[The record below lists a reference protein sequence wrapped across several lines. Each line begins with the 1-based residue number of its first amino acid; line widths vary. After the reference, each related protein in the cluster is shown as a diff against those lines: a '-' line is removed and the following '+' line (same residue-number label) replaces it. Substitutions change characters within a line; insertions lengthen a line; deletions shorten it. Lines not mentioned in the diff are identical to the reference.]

1 MSLVDVFPR
10 NDKRRARRASCIRVR
25 GGALRCDIVGIKVSA
40 KHLDHTVAWR
50 RAKIAPTDERRERP
64 RRGARRGR
72 LPRDPH
78 PIATS
83 DVGMNTIPRAAV
95 KSTSH
100 KSEWRRR
107 RGRRNRCRPQMAGRI
122 VAYKGRNERRR
133 NATGVTAAVR
143 GGRGR
148 GIQGKYVED
157 DTAGAINW
165 AGRRCRF
172 A

>member
-1 MSLVDVFPR
+1 MVRYRR
-10 NDKRRARRASCIRVR
+10 NKS
-25 GGALRCDIVGIKVSA
+25 SA
-40 KHLDHTVAWR
+40 EHLDHVVAWR
-50 RAKIAPTDERRERP
+50 RAKIASADDRDA
-64 RRGARRGR
+64 GSDVGGS
-72 LPRDPH
+72 RDPH

-122 VAYKGRNERRR
+122 VAHKGRNERRR
-133 NATGVTAAVR
+133 NATGCC
-143 GGRGR
+143 G

-157 DTAGAINW
+157 DTAGAIN
-165 AGRRCRF
+165 
-172 A
+172 